1 VAVIRTEQ
9 EVRERLNFWQG
20 MLAAS
25 QMGVAI
31 NHAEFLLHLP
41 QNWQGYA
48 LELMKMP
55 PELRQHVARLQEKS
69 VGVIVDTLKW
79 VLGED

>member
-1 VAVIRTEQ
+1 MRTEQ

-25 QMGVAI
+25 QVGVVI
-31 NHAEFLLHLP
+31 NHPEFLLQLP

-48 LELMKMP
+48 VELMKLP

-79 VLGED
+79 VLEEN